1 MPRTGLTAEQ
11 LKEKAIDHALLHMRQ
26 VGFNKVRLSDIAK
39 ELGVSH
45 AALYS
50 HFADKSALFD
60 AVCERWLVEF
70 DDEQEK
76 LCTEKKS
83 GDALQRLT
91 LWFVQLHKMKI
102 AKVKNDPELFKALN
116 FSTEVEKPFVQ
127 KHLATMRRQ
136 LGVIVGQ
143 AINSRLIKGPT
154 AGADKNTDEVVTLL
168 MESTMSF
175 HHPAMVA
182 MYGATD
188 REKLLKQVLETMY
201 QGFAK

>member
-1 MPRTGLTAEQ
+1 MEQAMPRTGLTAEQ

-70 DDEQEK
+70 DDDQEK

-91 LWFVQLHKMKI
+91 QWFMQLHKMKI

-143 AINSRLIKGPT
+143 AIESNLI
-154 AGADKNTDEVVTLL
+154 ADKDANQIVTLL

-201 QGFAK
+201 LGFAK